1 MMEQLEQ
8 LNEIGALWH
17 EVAEHLPVR
26 MVMQLA
32 SRPGVRRQR
41 RRVVE
46 IAGFRD
52 AWGEPMHR
60 LRLRV
65 NNLETYVLTLNGR
78 PRPLVTHIDWAAH
91 DRDTLQ
97 LQLASESI
105 IRHWADGLWVQVTL
119 DRWAMQWG
127 AAPGTTPCSAVAH
140 GGGQGPRPGRCPTSF
155 AAP

>member
-8 LNEIGALWH
+8 LNDIGALWH
-17 EVAEHLPVR
+17 EVAEHMPVR

-65 NNLETYVLTLNGR
+65 NNLETYVLTHNGR
-78 PRPLVTHIDWAAH
+78 PRSLVTHIDWSAH

-127 AAPGTTPCSAVAH
+127 AAREPVARSAVAH
-140 GGGQGPRPGRCPTSF
+140 PDGQAVCVGR
-155 AAP
+155 